1 MGMSVPATA
10 REGIMKNFLPP
21 VIGGNL
27 RYRFIALSI
36 PIAIAIGASLL
47 FVFWL
52 LAQNLIDE
60 LGDRISADQV
70 LLDRARAALPLT
82 REFTLAEMLARDPAV
97 IAWSREPDNGSLR
110 EKGLDSL
117 ERFRSMFHGRSWF
130 FVPDAT
136 KEFYFNE
143 DGVPGP
149 GDLVKYTVSEDNPD
163 DAWYFSTT
171 ALPGVCYLNIDF
183 DRAIRETKVWFNCNI
198 RDPRTDEVL
207 GIVGT
212 GIDLTGFIDNLQKR
226 QPEGVTTIYV
236 DAGGAIQ
243 AHPDVSLIE
252 HDALTKPDNLK
263 STIFNIID
271 TPEDRDKVRKAL
283 DDAKA
288 THDTAQTASVHVDG
302 RRMLIGASFMPQV
315 NWFSISVIELRT
327 LVFGHYF
334 VPLAVLVAL
343 AVVVSLTAL
352 GIALDRTV
360 LRRIDRL
367 DRAVTAF
374 KQDAAPDIDDA
385 VEDPPDQLG
394 RLRRNFD
401 EMAESVRTH
410 TTELEELVEAR
421 TQELQ
426 HNNLELQNLNRQKD
440 KFFSIVA
447 HDMIGPF
454 SSLIGVTDYLKVRA
468 DTMSREK
475 IADYSKDLNDAAT
488 NLHRLLENLLA
499 WSRLQRGDIR
509 FAPEETDLSALL
521 KETAA
526 IHRPMAAQKSLDI
539 VLELPDG
546 TLAVVDPHMFETIAR
561 NLLSNAIKFSDTDGR
576 ITMKLQDETGG
587 TWLHVIDDGIGMDAE
602 TLEKLHDLGADTT
615 RRGTHGETGTGLG
628 LQLCFE
634 MVDLHGGRI
643 DIDSTPGEGSGF
655 HAFFPKTGPASGT
668 SG

>member
-1 MGMSVPATA
+1 M
-10 REGIMKNFLPP
+10 IKFLPP
-21 VIGGNL
+21 VIRGNL
-27 RYRFIALSI
+27 RYRFIALSV
-36 PIAIAIGASLL
+36 PIAIAIGAGLL

-82 REFTLAEMLARDPAV
+82 REFTLAEALARDPDV
-97 IAWSREPDNGSLR
+97 IAWSRAPYNASLR
-110 EKGLDSL
+110 AKGLESL
-117 ERFRSMFHGRSWF
+117 ERYRAMFRGGSWF

-136 KEFYFNE
+136 KGFYFDDKGE
-143 DGVPGP
+143 PDPD
-149 GDLVKYTVSEDNPD
+149 DLVKYTVSEDNPD

-198 RDPRTDEVL
+198 RDPGTDEVL

-212 GIDLTGFIDNLQKR
+212 GIDLTGFIDDLQKR

-236 DAGGAIQ
+236 DASGAIQ
-243 AHPDVSLIE
+243 AHPDISLIE

-271 TPEDRDKVRKAL
+271 TPEDRDKVRRAL
-283 DDAKA
+283 EDAKA

-302 RRMLIGASFMPQV
+302 RRMLIGASFMPQI

-334 VPLAVLVAL
+334 IPLAVLVAL
-343 AVVVSLTAL
+343 AVAVSLTAL

-367 DRAVTAF
+367 DHAVTAF
-374 KQDAAPDIDDA
+374 KRDGTLEIDEPG
-385 VEDPPDQLG
+385 EDDSDQLG

-401 EMAESVRTH
+401 EMAEAVHTH
-410 TTELEELVEAR
+410 TAELEDLVEAR
-421 TQELQ
+421 TEALKRNNEELQ
-426 HNNLELQNLNRQKD
+426 HLNRQKD

-454 SSLIGVTDYLKVRA
+454 SSLIGVTDYLKGRA

-475 IADYSKDLNDAAT
+475 IVDYSKDLNDAAT

-509 FAPEETDLSALL
+509 FAPEETDLAALL
-521 KETAA
+521 TQTAE
-526 IHRPMAAQKSLDI
+526 ILRPMAAQKSLDI
-539 VLELPDG
+539 SVDLPDG
-546 TLAVVDPHMFETIAR
+546 ARAVVDPHMFETVAR
-561 NLLSNAIKFSDTDGR
+561 NLLSNAVKFSDAGGR
-576 ITMKLQDETGG
+576 ITMTLEHAADG
-587 TWLHVIDDGIGMDAE
+587 TWLHVTDDGIGMDAE
-602 TLEKLHDLGADTT
+602 TLENLRDLGADTT
-615 RRGTHGETGTGLG
+615 RRGTGGETGTGLG

-634 MVDLHGGRI
+634 MVELHGGRI
-643 DIDSTPGEGSGF
+643 DIDSEPGAGTRF
-655 HAFFPKTGPASGT
+655 HVFFPKRASTSGT
-668 SG
+668 PG